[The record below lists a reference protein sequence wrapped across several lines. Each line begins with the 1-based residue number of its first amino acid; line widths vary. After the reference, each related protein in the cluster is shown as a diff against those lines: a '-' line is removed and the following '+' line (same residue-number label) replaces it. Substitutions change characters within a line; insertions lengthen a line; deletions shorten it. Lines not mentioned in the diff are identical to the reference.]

1 MDTTHTETVLSAELK
16 KNFVVAMLVLVCVGV
31 GGGGGGIEVAAAGAV
46 EDSGERRA
54 KPS

>member
-1 MDTTHTETVLSAELK
+1 MDTTHRDSVVRRVE
-16 KNFVVAMLVLVCVGV
+16 KNFVVAMLVLVCV
-31 GGGGGGIEVAAAGAV
+31 GGGGIEVAAAGAV